1 MVLEEIA
8 DMFKFSNPMS
18 NSPTSNNRAID
29 KADSNLKQD
38 PSSRNRLRIRERIE
52 KSVMLGI
59 RKAKKIRAE
68 ECQGE
73 PKLAQTSYTL
83 GLPQYIC
90 QEISFSEL
98 WFQEYKLD
106 TIQQFCAFVQDDGT
120 LSGIQVTG
128 PSGSMWRLGDV
139 TGTLGA
145 EFPLNT
151 SNITGVVLSI
161 SKESRLR
168 ENLPSVPYE
177 NIRGM
182 KVKILVPLVR

>member
-1 MVLEEIA
+1 LEQFCTMVLEEIA

-18 NSPTSNNRAID
+18 NSPTSNNRVID
-29 KADSNLKQD
+29 KADSNLEQD

-98 WFQEYKLD
+98 WFQEYKSD

-120 LSGIQVTG
+120 LSRNQVTG
-128 PSGSMWRLGDV
+128 LNGSM
-139 TGTLGA
+139 
-145 EFPLNT
+145 
-151 SNITGVVLSI
+151 
-161 SKESRLR
+161 
-168 ENLPSVPYE
+168 
-177 NIRGM
+177 
-182 KVKILVPLVR
+182 